1 MRVMLAESPE
11 YSVIRK
17 AACFCELEIEKE
29 RIDIM
34 SKRNDVVEMKE
45 KLAHLNERAKSAEDG
60 LKKLEDKRKKIQNL
74 IAEEERKKRTH
85 NLCGIGGLVYKYF
98 GDNISPEEFKEM
110 LDFLF
115 SIDMVQN
122 FVTEEKEKRFL
133 RNNPPVAIPQ
143 NINSEEKII
152 ESDNLKIENA

>member
-1 MRVMLAESPE
+1 MPPE

-17 AACFCELEIEKE
+17 AACSCELEIDKE

-34 SKRNDVVEMKE
+34 STNNDVGKMKE
-45 KLAHLNERAKSAEDG
+45 KLARLNERSKSAEAE
-60 LKKLEDKRKKIQNL
+60 LKRLEEKRKKIQNS

-98 GDNISPEEFKEM
+98 GDDISQEEFKEM

-115 SIDMVQN
+115 SIDEVQN
-122 FVTEEKEKRFL
+122 FVTDEKEKHFL
-133 RNNPPVAIPQ
+133 RDNPPVAIA
-143 NINSEEKII
+143 
-152 ESDNLKIENA
+152 ENK